1 MVDFSR
7 NLVVVRASLYQ
18 PILNL
23 SQEKKMKLVNS
34 DISKSN
40 WVATVPRGLGTNL
53 NTNFN
58 PSQFFKLVTDSIN

>member
-1 MVDFSR
+1 MIDFSR

-18 PILNL
+18 PIQNL

-34 DISKSN
+34 DISNSN
-40 WVATVPRGLGTNL
+40 WVATVPRGLGANL
-53 NTNFN
+53 NTKFN